1 MSNIEDIFIQCSNSL
16 TVENLSLFIDFLI
29 KQKQPLYYLIDLCK
43 NNITQ
48 FQSNKDLNSILSTII
63 YYHSIDDILT
73 FLPIIK
79 TLNYRFDKMYLHY
92 AFLTKKT
99 KIIDY
104 LLSHGCPLRPFHLQS
119 TIKGNYIDYVKTIIK
134 KFKNDQSFGERI
146 QKSLPD
152 WLLESSEEEIYKLC
166 IQHCSLPSNTTITT
180 CATNKNYIL
189 LYYFLELYGLQ
200 LPSTLNTKL
209 LDILYSNLVS
219 PYPHPQTG
227 KLKYGICND
236 VERVGSQEKSIWYKK
251 CVEWCEFS
259 PLGRYNYYIQKRNK
273 VISQILDDDLCKDV
287 LSIIF
292 KALD

>member
-1 MSNIEDIFIQCSNSL
+1 MSNVEDLFIQCSNSL

-29 KQKQPLYYLIDLCK
+29 KQKQPLQYLITLCK
-43 NNITQ
+43 NNIVN

-63 YYHSIDDILT
+63 YYHSTDDILT
-73 FLPIIK
+73 FLPTIK

-119 TIKGNYIDYVKTIIK
+119 TIKGNYIEYVKTIIK

-166 IQHCSLPSNTTITT
+166 IQHCSLPSNNTMTT
-180 CATNKNYIL
+180 CATNRNYIL
-189 LYYFLELYGLQ
+189 LFYFLELYGLQ
-200 LPSTLNTKL
+200 LPLQLSTKL
-209 LDILYSNLVS
+209 LDILYTNLVPPFS
-219 PYPHPQTG
+219 QNIKP
-227 KLKYGICND
+227 KYGIFND
-236 VERVGSQEKSIWYKK
+236 VERVGLKEKSSWYKK

-259 PLGRYNYYIQKRNK
+259 PLDRYKNYIQRRNK
-273 VISQILDDDLCKDV
+273 EISKILEDDLCNDI
-287 LSIIF
+287 LSIIY
-292 KALD
+292 KALE